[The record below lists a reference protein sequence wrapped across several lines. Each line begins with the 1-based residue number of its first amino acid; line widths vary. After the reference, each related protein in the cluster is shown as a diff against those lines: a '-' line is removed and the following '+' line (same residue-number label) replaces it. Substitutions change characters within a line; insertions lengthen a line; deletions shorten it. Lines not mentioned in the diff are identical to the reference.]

1 MQSKARVGVGYLLGP
16 RFGLVRAT
24 VEDQQDLVLFGA
36 DALLLRERL
45 KAGDDEFLLVA
56 GRNDHADLQRRVGRR
71 EGGTSGHQ
79 GRGGSLL
86 DELTALLVVLVG
98 VV

>member
-24 VEDQQDLVLFGA
+24 VEDQQDLVLFGETPSCSA
-36 DALLLRERL
+36 SASRQETTSSSSLR
-45 KAGDDEFLLVA
+45 AGTTTQTFSA
-56 GRNDHADLQRRVGRR
+56 GRGGGRGDVR
-71 EGGTSGHQ
+71 ASGQ
-79 GRGGSLL
+79 GGSLL

-98 VV
+98 VVG